1 MGLDVLRWTHDSAP
15 KEVEPI
21 SSSWSG
27 HYYVRGTY
35 QLLAIDLKV
44 GWHAQYLKLLKE

>member
-1 MGLDVLRWTHDSAP
+1 MGLDILRWTHDLAP

-27 HYYVRGTY
+27 HYYVRGTF
-35 QLLAIDLKV
+35 QLLAIDLTV
-44 GWHAQYLKLLKE
+44 GWHAQYLTLLKE